1 MSRLGRIPKRAL
13 LFSYLIILIGRY
25 PAGAAENQSQTVRVK
40 IGTILANNQNDEIDP
55 KLNVMKN
62 QLKVM
67 KYRSY
72 RLLKEETQNVP
83 WQRSAAFDIPGG
95 RSLVITPQEFRNK
108 QLALK
113 VRLQQGDK
121 PVVDTS
127 VRLNNGGNFLLGGP
141 PHEGGVLIL
150 SISATAQ

>member
-1 MSRLGRIPKRAL
+1 MSRLGRIPKRVL
-13 LFSYLIILIGRY
+13 LFSYLMIALAA
-25 PAGAAENQSQTVRVK
+25 PPTGAAENQSQAVRVK
-40 IGTILANNQNDEIDP
+40 IGTILASNQNDEIDP
-55 KLNVMKN
+55 KLNAMKN

-72 RLLKEETQNVP
+72 RLLKEETQDVP
-83 WQRSAAFDIPGG
+83 WQGNAAFDIPGG
-95 RSLVITPQEFRNK
+95 RSLVVTPQEFRNK

-121 PVVDTS
+121 PVVDTT
-127 VRLNNGGNFLLGGP
+127 VRVNNGGNFLLGGP
-141 PHEGGVLIL
+141 PHEGGALVL

>member
-1 MSRLGRIPKRAL
+1 MSRLGRIPKRVL
-13 LFSYLIILIGRY
+13 LFSYLMIALAA
-25 PAGAAENQSQTVRVK
+25 PPTGAAENQSQAVRVK
-40 IGTILANNQNDEIDP
+40 IGTILASNQNDEIDP
-55 KLNVMKN
+55 KLNAMKN

-72 RLLKEETQNVP
+72 RLLKEETQDVP
-83 WQRSAAFDIPGG
+83 WQGNAAFDIPGG
-95 RSLVITPQEFRNK
+95 RSLVVTPQEFRNK

-121 PVVDTS
+121 PVVDTT
-127 VRLNNGGNFLLGGP
+127 VRLNDGGNFLLGGP
-141 PHEGGVLIL
+141 PHEGGALVL